1 MALVDTLIFTL
12 RRDADSASR
21 ARATVVLVD
30 VSADEA
36 RGGLEEWRPFRSRCS
51 RS

>member
-36 RGGLEEWRPFRSRCS
+36 RGLEEWRPFRSRCS
-51 RS
+51 